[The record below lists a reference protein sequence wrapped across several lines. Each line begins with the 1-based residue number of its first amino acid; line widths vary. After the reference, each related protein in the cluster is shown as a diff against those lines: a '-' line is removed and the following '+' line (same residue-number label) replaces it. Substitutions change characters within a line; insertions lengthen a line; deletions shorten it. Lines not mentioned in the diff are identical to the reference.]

1 MTGAGDSPRVAAER
15 HTRDFWRRLSAAVD
29 DGATIASI
37 AQRYGVRPKTLA
49 WWRWTLRREGTSR
62 SSAKLLPVVIRAEA
76 LEAVSRTKPIVIAV
90 CNDVAF
96 RVPVGSDVGYVA
108 ALVAAVRNKC

>member
-1 MTGAGDSPRVAAER
+1 MAAER
-15 HTRDFWRRLSAAVD
+15 HGRDFWQRLSAAVD

-37 AQRYGVRPKTLA
+37 AQRYGVRPRTLA
-49 WWRWTLRREGTSR
+49 WWRWKLQRETKKR
-62 SSAKLLPVVIRAEA
+62 SQAKFLPVVIRPEATAGAE
-76 LEAVSRTKPIVIAV
+76 PIVIAV

-108 ALVAAVRNKC
+108 ALVAAVRNTC